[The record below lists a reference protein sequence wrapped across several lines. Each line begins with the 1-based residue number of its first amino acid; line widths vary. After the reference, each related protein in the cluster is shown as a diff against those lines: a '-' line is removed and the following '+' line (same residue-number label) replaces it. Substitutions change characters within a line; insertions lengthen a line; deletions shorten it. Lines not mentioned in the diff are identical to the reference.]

1 MGGETLENQQP
12 MILHLRWAM
21 HNEKPLPEELQRR
34 AQVSYYGLVTFLDN
48 QVGRILSTL
57 DETE

>member
-1 MGGETLENQQP
+1 MRN
-12 MILHLRWAM
+12 RC
-21 HNEKPLPEELQRR
+21 PEELQRR